1 MDLIILLI
9 LIVVI
14 AFFFRDY
21 KNVVYF
27 LGIVEIFFRILH
39 FIGDHLKIVELN
51 KFINDYIPT
60 SLFSMLG
67 KYANGLLYEILMW
80 LLLACFISLEVYLV
94 KYFFKRGK

>member
-9 LIVVI
+9 LIVII

-39 FIGDHLKIVELN
+39 FIGDHLKIVEFN